1 MATIA
6 EIKSYM
12 HAEGEE
18 DSAVAPFVA
27 MAEAYLAGAG
37 VREGEVRA
45 AGWDLALKALTLHY
59 YDNRDGAAVPE
70 GLRSLV
76 TQLQYARVESGS
88 PAGETGDG
96 SPSSAPSGHLPPGEG
111 SPAGEGAEG

>member
-1 MATIA
+1 MATME

-18 DSAVAPFVA
+18 DSAVKPFVD

-37 VREGEVRA
+37 VRKGEVRA
-45 AGWDLALKALTLHY
+45 AGWDLAVKALTLHY

-70 GLRSLV
+70 GLRQLV
-76 TQLQYARVESGS
+76 TQLQYAIVISG
-88 PAGETGDG
+88 
-96 SPSSAPSGHLPPGEG
+96 
-111 SPAGEGAEG
+111 